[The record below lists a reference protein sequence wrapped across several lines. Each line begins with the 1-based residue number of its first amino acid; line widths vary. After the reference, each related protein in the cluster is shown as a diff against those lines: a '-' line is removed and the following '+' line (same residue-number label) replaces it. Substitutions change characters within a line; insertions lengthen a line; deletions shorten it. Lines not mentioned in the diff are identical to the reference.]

1 MCLAVPGR
9 IVSISGEEPLSRN
22 GRIDFGGV
30 LREVS
35 LACVPEARE
44 GDYVLVHVGLALS
57 VLDEEEAREVLD
69 SLRQMAE
76 TDESAPPEI
85 PGEVR

>member
-9 IVSISGEEPLSRN
+9 IVNIYGEEPLERL
-22 GRIDFGGV
+22 GRVDFGGV

-44 GDYVLVHVGLALS
+44 GDFVLVHVGLALS
-57 VLDEEEAREVLD
+57 VLGEEEAREVFESLQQLEEAQDD
-69 SLRQMAE
+69 SSAE
-76 TDESAPPEI
+76 TP
-85 PGEVR
+85 R

>member
-9 IVSISGEEPLSRN
+9 IVTISGEEPLSRN
-22 GRIDFGGV
+22 GRVDFGGV

-85 PGEVR
+85 PGEIR

>member
-9 IVSISGEEPLSRN
+9 IVTISGEEPLSRN

-85 PGEVR
+85 PGEIR